1 MYESDDDIYCYPGT
15 TVLKNLRN
23 LRTQR
28 ALERFETAMT
38 AQRFDE
44 PLPNGLLSVRHYKA
58 VHHHLFQDVFTW
70 AGKSRTVRI
79 SKPGSTPFCYPEYID
94 GQLRQTFR
102 KLQLN
107 RYLRN
112 LPANDFLRRR
122 RLSWANSTQFIPFV
136 MAMGGHSLRLWCCSR
151 KEPAI
156 RCIWIGCT
164 LATSSKPS
172 TAWSISSPTASA
184 AVSSNW
190 RSWSDV
196 PARSCGGKDRPRS
209 GSSTYSNTS
218 SARASNDGGTVR
230 PSALAALRLIMT

>member
-112 LPANDFLRRR
+112 LPANDFAEEAAAFLGELNAIHTFRDGNGRAQLAFMVLLAER
-122 RLSWANSTQFIPFV
+122 AGHPLHLDRLHPGNFLQ
-136 MAMGGHSLRLWCCSR
+136 AM
-151 KEPAI
+151 
-156 RCIWIGCT
+156 
-164 LATSSKPS
+164 
-172 TAWSISSPTASA
+172 ISSFQG
-184 AVSSNW
+184 
-190 RSWSDV
+190 DLV
-196 PARSCGGKDRPRS
+196 PLYRELC
-209 GSSTYSNTS
+209 
-218 SARASNDGGTVR
+218 
-230 PSALAALRLIMT
+230 LLID